1 LLNSI
6 IDLAAMEPMLVP
18 EGDAALD
25 DLSFDLNRRTAA
37 LAASMHPAI
46 QKELSRL
53 VRSVNCYYSNSI
65 SGSVTTPREI
75 ERALR
80 KEFAT
85 DKDQRALQY
94 EALAHVQVQQLID
107 AGNDP
112 QDLWPASDDYV
123 RWLHREL
130 FTRLPP
136 EMLVRPGYGQIRLV
150 PGEYRTGDVEL
161 RSHKPPGYSVVP
173 DFMRRFT
180 EAYRPDRLSKSRQLT
195 SIAAAHHHLMWIHP
209 FADGNGRVARLL
221 SHAMLQ
227 RLFGGQS
234 LWSVARGLARNSEK
248 YRVLLAAADI
258 PQRNSLDGRDS
269 LSLEALKALCAF
281 FLNAAL
287 DEVDFMHKLLQPHE
301 LLHRMEIHVGEEVA
315 AKRLPKGSFEMLR
328 EAFYRGSIQRADAKS
343 ITGYEERRAR
353 ETLST
358 LLVRG
363 LLVATGPRAAVSLGF
378 PTAVLDRWLP
388 DLYPMGLA
396 SGNGA

>member
-1 LLNSI
+1 LLNSL
-6 IDLAAMEPMLVP
+6 IDVTAMEPMLVP
-18 EGDAALD
+18 EGDAGLD
-25 DLSFDLNRRTAA
+25 DLTFDLNRRTAA

-46 QKELSRL
+46 QKEVGRL
-53 VRSVNCYYSNSI
+53 IRSVNCYYSNSI
-65 SGSVTTPREI
+65 SGSLTPPPDI

-85 DKDQRALQY
+85 DQGRRALQY

-107 AGNDP
+107 VGTDP
-112 QDLWPASDDYV
+112 RDLWPASDDYV

-130 FTRLPP
+130 FSRLPA
-136 EMLVRPGYGQIRLV
+136 EMLVTPKNREIRVV
-150 PGEYRTGDVEL
+150 PGEYRTGDVDL
-161 RSHKPPGYSVVP
+161 RSHKPPSHSVVP
-173 DFMRRFT
+173 DFMRRFA

-209 FADGNGRVARLL
+209 FADGNGRVARLM
-221 SHAMLQ
+221 SHAMLH
-227 RLFGGQS
+227 RLFGGYS
-234 LWSVARGLARNSEK
+234 LWSVARGLARNAERYK
-248 YRVLLAAADI
+248 ACLAAADI

-269 LSLEALKALCAF
+269 LSLEALKALCIF
-281 FLNAAL
+281 FLSAAL

-301 LLHRMEIHVGEEVA
+301 LLRRMEIHVGEEVM

-343 ITGYEERRAR
+343 ITGHEERRAR

-363 LLVATGPRAAVSLGF
+363 LLVSTGPRAPVSLGF